1 MAATGAEPETP
12 ISPRRAPTATVVST
26 ATSIARS
33 VPATGEGISV
43 STLSVETSR
52 SASSTATESPTFLSQ
67 RVTVPSLTDSPSA
80 GIVMTVPPPDAA
92 GATTGAAGGGV
103 GATGAAMGA
112 ATTGAATGAATT
124 GAATG
129 AGAEAPALSAI
140 TASSAP
146 TATVW
151 STPTT
156 IFVRIPA
163 TGEGIS
169 VSTLS
174 VETSRSGSSTATM
187 SPSFL
192 SQRVTV
198 PSLTL
203 SPRAG
208 IVTEND
214 IAIFSSYLTVRVKW
228 FSCKSH
234 MSFAHCLRQCWVCMD
249 ERCNIIC

>member
-52 SASSTATESPTFLSQ
+52 RASSTAMESPTFLSQ

-80 GIVMTVPPPDAA
+80 GIVITVPPPDAA
-92 GATTGAAGGGV
+92 GAATGAAGGGV
-103 GATGAAMGA
+103 GA
-112 ATTGAATGAATT
+112 TGAATGAATT